1 LSAGTRPRDF
11 VLFANNTSKSVLLL
25 GKGPKAIVDILNE
38 EIEFQMIDNSL
49 RTWSSLT
56 KRVFFLSIEKFSLM
70 NNHEELNLM
79 TQLP

>member
-1 LSAGTRPRDF
+1 MRTCPTDF
-11 VLFANNTSKSVLLL
+11 VLFATGTSKGLLTV

-56 KRVFFLSIEKFSLM
+56 KRVFS
-70 NNHEELNLM
+70 
-79 TQLP
+79 